1 MMPYNKMD
9 FVEQCFRVVRD
20 VYVVMALAA
29 PIVDIDSWLKTQKMS
44 KRLEEL
50 EERLATRLATM
61 TATPVTTVTTVT
73 KTEAEEVVGW
83 SP

>member
-29 PIVDIDSWLKTQKMS
+29 PIVDIDSWLKTPKMS

-50 EERLATRLATM
+50 EERAHESFSNDGSDASDDSDDSD
-61 TATPVTTVTTVT
+61 
-73 KTEAEEVVGW
+73 ED
-83 SP
+83 